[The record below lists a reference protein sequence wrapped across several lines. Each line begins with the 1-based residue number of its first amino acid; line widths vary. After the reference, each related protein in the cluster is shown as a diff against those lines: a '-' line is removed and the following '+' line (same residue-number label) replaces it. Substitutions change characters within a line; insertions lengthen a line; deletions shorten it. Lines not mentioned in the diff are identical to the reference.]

1 MLHRACQVN
10 LLTHYY
16 VDRPILERTCC
27 ETVFL
32 FLWGIGWL
40 FHNPLQ
46 SNPAL
51 GAAYLTFTAAAR
63 ALPVLHRIKDSL
75 AIKWN
80 EAFE

>member
-1 MLHRACQVN
+1 MLIGQSWKEHIVKQ
-10 LLTHYY
+10 
-16 VDRPILERTCC
+16 
-27 ETVFL
+27 FL

-51 GAAYLTFTAAAR
+51 GAAYLTFTAAVR
-63 ALPVLHRIKDSL
+63 ALPVLHGIKDSL